1 VKDLILGR
9 RPKVI
14 NTTAASHEVM
24 VWFGGRGDT
33 SQPIGLAQR
42 AVTSQIVNRVILYVV
57 VYGQIMAGRSVDK
70 RWVFHYFQ
78 EKVHWDRECTT

>member
-14 NTTAASHEVM
+14 NTTAASYEVM

-33 SQPIGLAQR
+33 SRPIGLAQR
-42 AVTSQIVNRVILYVV
+42 TVASQIVNRATLNVV
-57 VYGQIMAGRSVDK
+57 VCGQIMAGRSVDK
-70 RWVFHYFQ
+70 LWVFHYFQ
-78 EKVHWDRECTT
+78 EKIHWNRECAT